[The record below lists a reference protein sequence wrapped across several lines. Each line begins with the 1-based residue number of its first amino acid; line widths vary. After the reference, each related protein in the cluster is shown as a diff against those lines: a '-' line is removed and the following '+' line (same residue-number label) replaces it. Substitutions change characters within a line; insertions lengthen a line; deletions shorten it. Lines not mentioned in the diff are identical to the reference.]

1 MEESQKSDYD
11 MLNDLFMFN
20 FNFDKLKQ
28 VIIALLS
35 KQNETNNIIAM
46 LSSRIDTIE
55 GNSTQN
61 ITTNNDNVQI
71 VKSKPVLPQLHSI
84 SNIPSSNTGTMISTL
99 LSSPPLLSNPSNEN
113 KNLMGKDF
121 LFSPNIP
128 NDKKIEALASQIENQ
143 NQMIS
148 KLSTTIEEL
157 SSKVADFDIYE
168 IFKDVGKTKEG
179 IK

>member
-1 MEESQKSDYD
+1 MEESQKSDYN

-71 VKSKPVLPQLHSI
+71 VKSKPVLPQSVHSC
-84 SNIPSSNTGTMISTL
+84 L
-99 LSSPPLLSNPSNEN
+99 PLL
-113 KNLMGKDF
+113 
-121 LFSPNIP
+121 
-128 NDKKIEALASQIENQ
+128 QI
-143 NQMIS
+143 
-148 KLSTTIEEL
+148 KLRVS
-157 SSKVADFDIYE
+157 A
-168 IFKDVGKTKEG
+168 
-179 IK
+179 